1 MTVSS
6 QDFPRMVFLYSIR
19 ASSVVIEGRVVRA
32 RDSRELRRESIL
44 YLKWHDKVAVAVFP
58 FIFRETSDDD
68 RGEGRLVLHTD
79 IVFAY
84 RRKRLEEVL
93 SIDPDD
99 ILLSLD

>member
-1 MTVSS
+1 
-6 QDFPRMVFLYSIR
+6 
-19 ASSVVIEGRVVRA
+19 
-32 RDSRELRRESIL
+32 
-44 YLKWHDKVAVAVFP
+44 VAVAVFP

-79 IVFAY
+79 VVFAY